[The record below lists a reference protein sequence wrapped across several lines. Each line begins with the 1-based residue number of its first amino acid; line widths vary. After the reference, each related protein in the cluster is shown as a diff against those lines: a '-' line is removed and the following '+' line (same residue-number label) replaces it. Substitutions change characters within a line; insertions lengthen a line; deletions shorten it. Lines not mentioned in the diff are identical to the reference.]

1 MGSSATALKTNRD
14 NMKLLVVLSLTS
26 VALGGMDY
34 EMVQKWQKLKA
45 MESCWGEENMK
56 LVMVDMKKA
65 IAKCSHEDAPELSLP
80 PYRSSYRF
88 VNTMINKGDNYEN
101 INDMATMFAKMMHE
115 MKNRNSNYQVNSYF
129 RHGDNKMDKMRM
141 MMKMM
146 KMSNMMNDHSSSSY
160 RSDDDDMYDMF
171 SEMLDSSSDRMDN
184 YRSSDY
190 SNQMGRMSHFKNM
203 FNNMRY
209 KRAAGD
215 NLDLGDRLVEKL
227 AEQKHHVEAKIGN
240 MTCVMR
246 ELNVLDASNNIDV
259 QAMKRDIQKY
269 TMPSEWF
276 KNKYEHLL
284 DTCYEMA
291 TNLPAD
297 IADNSVVTGDYL
309 RHRQAR
315 RGQDV
320 HKVLRE
326 GQDQALHAPG
336 HQEQGLVQ
344 LWSNGGHPAGDP
356 AHRARVLPTCHAAA
370 ARQGDGLHDRWHVS
384 RFSALERPSL
394 GPACSGA
401 SCRRLQLPTV
411 FHASNN

>member
-1 MGSSATALKTNRD
+1 MQIFHFFGLFFTDPSYHLLSSE
-14 NMKLLVVLSLTS
+14 NMKLFVVLALVS

-34 EMVQKWQKLKA
+34 EMTQKWQKLKA

-80 PYRSSYRF
+80 PYRSAYRF
-88 VNTMINKGDNYEN
+88 TNTMINKGNSYEHV
-101 INDMATMFAKMMHE
+101 NDMATMFAKMMYE
-115 MKNRNSNYQVNSYF
+115 MKNRNHNNYNTYSSNSH
-129 RHGDNKMDKMRM
+129 HGDSKMDKMRM

-146 KMSNMMNDHSSSSY
+146 KMSNMMDDYPSSSY
-160 RSDDDDMYDMF
+160 SSDDSAFDMF
-171 SEMLDSSSDRMDN
+171 SDMFDSSDRMDN
-184 YRSSDY
+184 YRSSSDY
-190 SNQMGRMSHFKNM
+190 KNPMGRMSQFKNM
-203 FNNMRY
+203 FNSMRF

-227 AEQKHHVEAKIGN
+227 AEQKHHMEAKIGN

-297 IADNSVVTGDYL
+297 IADNSVVTGDTFGTVKL
-309 RHRQAR
+309 GEVKMFTKCCEKAKTKLCMH
-315 RGQDV
+315 QDIKN
-320 HKVLRE
+320 KVESNFGPMEDILQE
-326 GQDQALHAPG
+326 TQLTEHEFFPLVMQLLHG
-336 HQEQGLVQ
+336 KEMDYMT
-344 LWSNGGHPAGDP
+344 GGM
-356 AHRARVLPTCHAAA
+356 
-370 ARQGDGLHDRWHVS
+370 
-384 RFSALERPSL
+384 
-394 GPACSGA
+394 
-401 SCRRLQLPTV
+401 
-411 FHASNN
+411 

>member
-1 MGSSATALKTNRD
+1 MTNIES
-14 NMKLLVVLSLTS
+14 MKLFVVLALAS

-34 EMVQKWQKLKA
+34 EMTQKWQKLKA

-115 MKNRNSNYQVNSYF
+115 MKNRNSNYQVNSYS

-146 KMSNMMNDHSSSSY
+146 KMSD
-160 RSDDDDMYDMF
+160 
-171 SEMLDSSSDRMDN
+171 MLDSSSDRMDN

-227 AEQKHHVEAKIGN
+227 AEQKHHMEAKIGN
-240 MTCVMR
+240 MTCVMK

-269 TMPSEWF
+269 TMPS
-276 KNKYEHLL
+276 
-284 DTCYEMA
+284 
-291 TNLPAD
+291 
-297 IADNSVVTGDYL
+297 
-309 RHRQAR
+309 
-315 RGQDV
+315 
-320 HKVLRE
+320 
-326 GQDQALHAPG
+326 
-336 HQEQGLVQ
+336 
-344 LWSNGGHPAGDP
+344 
-356 AHRARVLPTCHAAA
+356 
-370 ARQGDGLHDRWHVS
+370 
-384 RFSALERPSL
+384 
-394 GPACSGA
+394 
-401 SCRRLQLPTV
+401 
-411 FHASNN
+411 

>member
-1 MGSSATALKTNRD
+1 
-14 NMKLLVVLSLTS
+14 MKLLVVLSLTS

-115 MKNRNSNYQVNSYF
+115 MKNRNSNYQVNSYS

-146 KMSNMMNDHSSSSY
+146 KMNNMMNDHSSSSS
-160 RSDDDDMYDMF
+160 RSDDNDMYDMF
-171 SEMLDSSSDRMDN
+171 SEMFDSSSDRMDN

-227 AEQKHHVEAKIGN
+227 AEQKQHMEAKIGN
-240 MTCVMR
+240 MTCVMK
-246 ELNVLDASNNIDV
+246 ELNVLDASNNIDI

-297 IADNSVVTGDYL
+297 IAENSVVTGDSFGTVKL
-309 RHRQAR
+309 GEVKMFTKCTEKAKTKLCMH
-315 RGQDV
+315 QDIKK
-320 HKVLRE
+320 KVESNFGPMEDILQE
-326 GQDQALHAPG
+326 TQLTEHEFFPLVMQLLHG
-336 HQEQGLVQ
+336 KEMDYMT
-344 LWSNGGHPAGDP
+344 GGM
-356 AHRARVLPTCHAAA
+356 
-370 ARQGDGLHDRWHVS
+370 
-384 RFSALERPSL
+384 
-394 GPACSGA
+394 
-401 SCRRLQLPTV
+401 
-411 FHASNN
+411 

>member
-1 MGSSATALKTNRD
+1 
-14 NMKLLVVLSLTS
+14 
-26 VALGGMDY
+26 
-34 EMVQKWQKLKA
+34 

-115 MKNRNSNYQVNSYF
+115 MKNRNSNYQVNSYS
-129 RHGDNKMDKMRM
+129 RHGDNKMDK
-141 MMKMM
+141 
-146 KMSNMMNDHSSSSY
+146 N
-160 RSDDDDMYDMF
+160 
-171 SEMLDSSSDRMDN
+171 
-184 YRSSDY
+184 RSSDY

-227 AEQKHHVEAKIGN
+227 AEQKHHMEAKIGN

-291 TNLPAD
+291 TNLPAE
-297 IADNSVVTGDYL
+297 IAENSVVTGETFGTVKL
-309 RHRQAR
+309 GEVKMFTKCCEKA
-315 RGQDV
+315 
-320 HKVLRE
+320 KTKLCI
-326 GQDQALHAPG
+326 
-336 HQEQGLVQ
+336 HQETQLTEHEFFPLVMQ
-344 LWSNGGHPAGDP
+344 LLHGKEMDYMTGGM
-356 AHRARVLPTCHAAA
+356 
-370 ARQGDGLHDRWHVS
+370 
-384 RFSALERPSL
+384 
-394 GPACSGA
+394 
-401 SCRRLQLPTV
+401 
-411 FHASNN
+411 